1 MALNIISNFAANVAN
16 RNLSKTDMQVS
27 SSLSKLSSG
36 TRVVSARDDAASL
49 AIGSRLRSE
58 VEALKQ
64 AKVNAGQAGS
74 MLQIADGA
82 MSTVSDILVRMKTLA
97 VQAASDQLGTTER
110 SILNSEFTAL
120 RSEIDRIAADTEFN
134 GVKLT
139 NGSITGTPTATSGLT
154 VLDGVSSIS
163 AVGIDTSGGAVTTD
177 ASGVAYDATG
187 GAQENLFSVTIAG
200 TAYTG
205 VIDANALSGGAGANA
220 LSQGTTVTLVNAS
233 NSNDPIKIT
242 LTLNTAFDSASDI
255 TAAAGKDITFN
266 GTSGT
271 TLTFKVG
278 TGTVS
283 SEDNVSFTLDS
294 ITTTTLGIS
303 ASVISGADSSNANA
317 AVTAV
322 TAAIDTLNQS
332 RSTVGASQNRLEFA
346 SANLAS
352 STENAE
358 AARSELL
365 DLNIAS
371 EITNF
376 TSKQVLLQAGVSMLA
391 QANQIPQNLL
401 RLLQ

>member
-1 MALNIISNFAANVAN
+1 M
-16 RNLSKTDMQVS
+16 
-27 SSLSKLSSG
+27 
-36 TRVVSARDDAASL
+36 
-49 AIGSRLRSE
+49 
-58 VEALKQ
+58 
-64 AKVNAGQAGS
+64 
-74 MLQIADGA
+74 
-82 MSTVSDILVRMKTLA
+82 
-97 VQAASDQLGTTER
+97 
-110 SILNSEFTAL
+110 
-120 RSEIDRIAADTEFN
+120 
-134 GVKLT
+134 
-139 NGSITGTPTATSGLT
+139 
-154 VLDGVSSIS
+154 
-163 AVGIDTSGGAVTTD
+163 
-177 ASGVAYDATG
+177 
-187 GAQENLFSVTIAG
+187 
-200 TAYTG
+200 
-205 VIDANALSGGAGANA
+205 
-220 LSQGTTVTLVNAS
+220 TLVNAS

-242 LTLNTAFDSASDI
+242 LTLNTAFDSATDSYAS
-255 TAAAGKDITFN
+255 TNSVVTFT

-294 ITTTTLGIS
+294 ITTSTLGIS

>member
-1 MALNIISNFAANVAN
+1 MALNIVSNFAANVAN
-16 RNLSKTDMQVS
+16 RNLSKTDMQVT

-36 TRVVSARDDAASL
+36 TRVVSAKDDAASL

-82 MSTVSDILVRMKTLA
+82 MATVSDILVRMKTLA
-97 VQAASDQLGTTER
+97 VQAASDQLGSTER
-110 SILNSEFTAL
+110 SILNSEFTSL

-139 NGSITGTPTATSGLT
+139 NGSTTGSQTAAGTGTTNGFA

-163 AVGIDTSGGAVTTD
+163 AVGIDTSGGPVATT
-177 ASGVAYDATG
+177 AANYTAAT
-187 GAQENLFSVTIAG
+187 NTFSLTVG
-200 TAYTG
+200 STAYTG
-205 VIDANALSGGAGANA
+205 VIDSNALTGGAGANP

-242 LTLNTAFDSASDI
+242 LTLNTAFDSATDSGG
-255 TAAAGKDITFN
+255 TADPTVTFT

-294 ITTTTLGIS
+294 ITTSTLGIS
-303 ASVISGADSSNANA
+303 SSVISGADSTNANA

-346 SANLAS
+346 SANLAAS
-352 STENAE
+352 QENAE

-371 EITNF
+371 EITTF